1 MKQMRWL
8 RLRDLQRTETVL
20 VFHSD
25 CVIVS
30 NVVIVL
36 LYFMFLSLLL
46 NENWHRLPTKVNVIQ
61 INWVGFKMFNQSTSV
76 D

>member
-1 MKQMRWL
+1 MKQIQWM

-20 VFHSD
+20 MFYSD

-30 NVVIVL
+30 NLVIVL
-36 LYFMFLSLLL
+36 PYFMFLSLLL